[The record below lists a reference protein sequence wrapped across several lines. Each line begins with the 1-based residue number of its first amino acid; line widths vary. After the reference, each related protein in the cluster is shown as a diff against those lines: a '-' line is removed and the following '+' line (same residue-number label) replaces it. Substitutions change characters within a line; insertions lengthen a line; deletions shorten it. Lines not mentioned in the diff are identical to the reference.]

1 MLYFEKASCNDSAY
15 SIEILSEK
23 ADLEEAAKNLYAAM
37 HRLDKLK
44 LDAIIIEKLPDTG
57 LGKSIN
63 DRLERASK
71 K

>member
-1 MLYFEKASCNDSAY
+1 
-15 SIEILSEK
+15 
-23 ADLEEAAKNLYAAM
+23 M